1 MGLIQVVY
9 GLIPWMQKNDFYVHE
24 LLKIISGDYVDKI
37 DLTKAE
43 TILNKWGRSPNNF
56 KTTGKVIPMKI
67 VSFLTVIFL
76 LLSFIFDNGFVYA
89 DELLS
94 HWNPYR
100 SYIPPTNIVGSG
112 GDDMGVRLIDLNG
125 DGLLDIV
132 QSRGKSHGAW
142 INNGNSW
149 RETKYITPPIVGDGR
164 VQQGDMGVR
173 FLDLNGDGLLDIVQS
188 RENYPGKIASINT
201 GNDWS
206 NNQNNYTPPPYIVD
220 SKGDDM
226 GVRLIDFNGDGLL
239 DMVQNQYI
247 SSSNS
252 KTGAWFNTGN
262 DWRESQ
268 NGYIPPTNIV
278 ADGKGDMG
286 VRLIDFNGDGLLDM
300 VQNQYI
306 SSSKS
311 QTGAW
316 FNTGNGWSESQND
329 YIPPTNIVAD
339 GKGDMGVRLIDFNG
353 DGLLDMVQNQY
364 ISSSKSQTGA
374 WFNTGNGW
382 SESQNDYIPPTN
394 IVADGKGD
402 MGVRLIDL
410 NGDGLLDMIQ
420 NQSDSQKGAWI
431 NNGNG
436 WSEEKEYIPPTPIVV
451 EGQGDMGVRLIDL
464 NGDGLLDIVQSR
476 ADWRTGA
483 WINSRKLVKIASQ

>member
-149 RETKYITPPIVGDGR
+149 RETKYITPPIVGR
-164 VQQGDMGVR
+164 
-173 FLDLNGDGLLDIVQS
+173 
-188 RENYPGKIASINT
+188 
-201 GNDWS
+201 
-206 NNQNNYTPPPYIVD
+206 
-220 SKGDDM
+220 
-226 GVRLIDFNGDGLL
+226 
-239 DMVQNQYI
+239 
-247 SSSNS
+247 
-252 KTGAWFNTGN
+252 
-262 DWRESQ
+262 
-268 NGYIPPTNIV
+268 
-278 ADGKGDMG
+278 
-286 VRLIDFNGDGLLDM
+286 
-300 VQNQYI
+300 
-306 SSSKS
+306 
-311 QTGAW
+311 
-316 FNTGNGWSESQND
+316 
-329 YIPPTNIVAD
+329 
-339 GKGDMGVRLIDFNG
+339 
-353 DGLLDMVQNQY
+353 
-364 ISSSKSQTGA
+364 
-374 WFNTGNGW
+374 
-382 SESQNDYIPPTN
+382 
-394 IVADGKGD
+394 
-402 MGVRLIDL
+402 
-410 NGDGLLDMIQ
+410 
-420 NQSDSQKGAWI
+420 
-431 NNGNG
+431 
-436 WSEEKEYIPPTPIVV
+436 SEEHTSELESPDHLVCRLLLEKKKNYAVV
-451 EGQGDMGVRLIDL
+451 L
-464 NGDGLLDIVQSR
+464 
-476 ADWRTGA
+476 TGTVTLMVM
-483 WINSRKLVKIASQ
+483 K